1 MYSNAM
7 ILTIFVFALIA
18 VVEVPN
24 IFENVFAQ
32 QSESSQQGA
41 SSSRDVDR
49 TSEGTSEPRSSAD
62 RIPDDVSRSSA
73 DRSSQD
79 SNEVLDRDVDRTP
92 SNSDS
97 TSAEDVDRTPSE
109 SDSTSAEVE

>member
-1 MYSNAM
+1 MYSNVI
-7 ILTIFVFALIA
+7 ILTIFVFTLIA
-18 VVEVPN
+18 VVEMPN

-32 QSESSQQGA
+32 QPEGSERDTS

-79 SNEVLDRDVDRTP
+79 SNEVLDRDVDTTPDDLDRTP
-92 SNSDS
+92 NDFDR
-97 TSAEDVDRTPSE
+97 TSAEDE
-109 SDSTSAEVE
+109 